1 MWLRSLTLLAS
12 LLTAA
17 MLLTGCEAAEW
28 RHGQAAMSPHR
39 AAEDRPPSPAA
50 EPPTW
55 AGAAAEPD
63 RAQRARM
70 EADIDRAVGLIA
82 ELEYGHATAIL
93 RRLTLELASD
103 PNAPRAGEVW
113 FWLGYCREKQ
123 DLPAEAREHY
133 VHVLEQYPRRPAA
146 VQASRRL
153 GILDARKRPGQS
165 AEE

>member
-1 MWLRSLTLLAS
+1 MWLRSLTVLAC

-17 MLLTGCEAAEW
+17 ILLTGCSAVNWQHDYEALP
-28 RHGQAAMSPHR
+28 SHR

-50 EPPTW
+50 D
-55 AGAAAEPD
+55 EPD
-63 RAQRARM
+63 AAQRARM
-70 EADIDRAVGLIA
+70 AADIDRAVGLIA
-82 ELEYGHATAIL
+82 QLEYAHAGAIL
-93 RRLTLELASD
+93 RRLALKLASD

-113 FWLGYCREKQ
+113 FWLGYCCEKQ
-123 DLPAEAREHY
+123 GLPAEARKHY

-153 GILDARKRPGQS
+153 GILNARKRPGQS

>member
-1 MWLRSLTLLAS
+1 MWLRSLIVLTS
-12 LLTAA
+12 LLTGA
-17 MLLTGCEAAEW
+17 MLLTGCGASPQQYAHMDREA
-28 RHGQAAMSPHR
+28 S
-39 AAEDRPPSPAA
+39 RPAPAA

-55 AGAAAEPD
+55 AGAPAEPN

-82 ELEYGHATAIL
+82 QLEYPHAAAIL
-93 RRLTLELASD
+93 QRLTLKLASD

-123 DLPAEAREHY
+123 GLPAEAREHY

-153 GILDARKRPGQS
+153 GILNAGKRSGQS

>member
-17 MLLTGCEAAEW
+17 MLLTGCGASPQQYAYMDSEA
-28 RHGQAAMSPHR
+28 SPL
-39 AAEDRPPSPAA
+39 APTA

-55 AGAAAEPD
+55 AGAADEPN
-63 RAQRARM
+63 REQRARM
-70 EADIDRAVGLIA
+70 AADIDRAVGLIVQ
-82 ELEYGHATAIL
+82 LEYPHAAAIL
-93 RRLTLELASD
+93 QQLTLEMASD

-123 DLPAEAREHY
+123 GLSAEAREHY
-133 VHVLEQYPRRPAA
+133 QHLLEQYPHRPAA
-146 VQASRRL
+146 MQASRRL
-153 GILDARKRPGQS
+153 GILNARKRSGQS

>member
-1 MWLRSLTLLAS
+1 MWLRSLRLLVS

-17 MLLTGCEAAEW
+17 ILLTGCAAAEW
-28 RHGQAAMSPHR
+28 RQDQAAISPYR

-50 EPPTW
+50 D
-55 AGAAAEPD
+55 EPD
-63 RAQRARM
+63 AGQRARM
-70 EADIDRAVGLIA
+70 TADIDRAVGLIA
-82 ELEYGHATAIL
+82 QFEYAHAAAIL
-93 RRLTLELASD
+93 RRLTLKLASD

-113 FWLGYCREKQ
+113 FWLGYCCEKQ
-123 DLPAEAREHY
+123 SLPAEAREHY

-153 GILDARKRPGQS
+153 GILNTRKRPGQS